1 MDPNRTHR
9 VYQCVQVC
17 MCKTNQTRSVAAE
30 LMGNLLARPRGNV
43 YLTNCLSNQNDYPIS
58 LLPLQKYVPIV

>member
-17 MCKTNQTRSVAAE
+17 MCKTEPDSLRGRGIAGELTSEATRS
-30 LMGNLLARPRGNV
+30 R
-43 YLTNCLSNQNDYPIS
+43 
-58 LLPLQKYVPIV
+58 LPY